1 MTVSREEISIQPSHI
16 FEDHTVESLDP
27 KLEFNALHYNSHF
40 DSDFDSTK
48 GIDEFNE
55 RIIERSNPKPAK
67 IKREVSRLAKPYQPA
82 NNSATRSEESAT
94 DWIRSLLARFTNC
107 PNEVIFDTG
116 LNDGEVRVLLALNAL
131 DWNEKGWSEHSEE
144 TMASLV
150 GKTVRQFRNILTS
163 LRKKDKVFQQRRGD
177 HKTAKLYPKV
187 RVEGNA
193 VVNSYKRD

>member
-1 MTVSREEISIQPSHI
+1 M
-16 FEDHTVESLDP
+16 ESLD
-27 KLEFNALHYNSHF
+27 LELEVNALNYNSHF
-40 DSDFDSTK
+40 DANFDSTTE
-48 GIDEFNE
+48 IDEFSE
-55 RIIERSNPKPAK
+55 RIIERSQPKPAK
-67 IKREVSRLAKPYQPA
+67 IKREISRLAKPYQPA
-82 NNSATRSEESAT
+82 NSSATRGEEAAT
-94 DWIRSLLARFTNC
+94 DRIRSLLARFTKC

-144 TMASLV
+144 TMAGLI
-150 GKTVRQFRNILTS
+150 GKKVRQFRNILTS
-163 LRKKDKVFQQRRGD
+163 LRSKDKVFQQRRGD

>member
-1 MTVSREEISIQPSHI
+1 M
-16 FEDHTVESLDP
+16 ESLDSEVD
-27 KLEFNALHYNSHF
+27 LNALRYNSYF
-40 DSDFDSTK
+40 DSDFDSTTDV
-48 GIDEFNE
+48 DELSE
-55 RIIERSNPKPAK
+55 QIIERSNPKPAK
-67 IKREVSRLAKPYQPA
+67 IKREVSRLAEPYRPA
-82 NNSATRSEESAT
+82 NNSATGSEESAT
-94 DWIRSLLARFTNC
+94 DWIRSLLARFTKC

-177 HKTAKLYPKV
+177 HKTAKLYPRI

-193 VVNSYKRD
+193 VVKGYKHD

>member
-1 MTVSREEISIQPSHI
+1 MESREAISVQSSHI
-16 FEDHTVESLDP
+16 FEDNTMESLD
-27 KLEFNALHYNSHF
+27 LELELNALHYNSYF

-48 GIDEFNE
+48 GIDEFSE
-55 RIIERSNPKPAK
+55 RIIERSKPKPAK
-67 IKREVSRLAKPYQPA
+67 IKREISRLAEPYQPA
-82 NNSATRSEESAT
+82 NNSATGNEKSST
-94 DWIRSLLARFTNC
+94 GWMQSLLARFTKC

-144 TMASLV
+144 TMASLI
-150 GKTVRQFRNILTS
+150 GKKVQFRNILTS

-177 HKTAKLYPKV
+177 HKTAKLYPKI

-193 VVNSYKRD
+193 VVKGYKHD